1 MDDQVRVNAEEK
13 KQILR
18 DHDFSPPKLLG
29 VHISGSRQFQFAVLS
44 TGCVACAVMFS
55 AFQES
60 VYRVPGFHFSGWM
73 TFLTYC
79 VFVCCGSLERFL
91 AGDTSRKVPLKDY
104 AIVAFTGMCGVYL
117 TNWALQYLNYTVRVV
132 FKSSK
137 VIPVMLF
144 GTLIQGRV
152 YSMQEYAAGAALVM
166 GISVFTM
173 GGASGTP
180 NFSPVGIA
188 LISAALVC
196 DAITSNLEE
205 RWFFR
210 RTGASQAEVMTFM
223 STFGSLY
230 TFIALFVTGEAWE
243 AVPHSVAHPQVVL
256 LITVFSLT
264 AYMSVT
270 FVLLLI
276 KHFNATTAEI
286 VKSMRKVLQVLVS
299 FVVFPKPFDWKYVFG
314 GAATAAAL
322 WWFERVKRSQA
333 LAAEAPSP
341 SRAHMDLS
349 PGRPGSPA
357 SIESGRQ

>member
-144 GTLIQGRV
+144 GTLIQGRRARHGHFRV
-152 YSMQEYAAGAALVM
+152 HDGRGERHAQLQPGRHRPHQCGPRLRRDYLQPRGA
-166 GISVFTM
+166 
-173 GGASGTP
+173 
-180 NFSPVGIA
+180 
-188 LISAALVC
+188 
-196 DAITSNLEE
+196 
-205 RWFFR
+205 RFFR

-314 GAATAAAL
+314 
-322 WWFERVKRSQA
+322 
-333 LAAEAPSP
+333 
-341 SRAHMDLS
+341 